1 MARELI
7 TDWSAYQAAIDRLLC
22 LASHTLCIYD
32 EDLVKVRLDG
42 TGRLPHLCRLLQ
54 NTQPGSV
61 RIALRNAEPFRR
73 QQNHLIQLFAP
84 YAHIIT
90 IQETAPQISGLRD
103 SMILVDDQHALIRFD
118 RDQARSK
125 LLINE
130 IDELRPYLQRFE
142 EIWKEPGDVI
152 GTTSLG
158 L

>member
-7 TDWSAYQAAIDRLLC
+7 TDWGTYQVAIDRLLGM
-22 LASHTLCIYD
+22 ASHKLRIYD
-32 EDLVKVRLDG
+32 EDLVNLRLGDS
-42 TGRLPHLCRLLQ
+42 GRLAQLSRLLQ
-54 NTQPGSV
+54 TAQPDSV
-61 RIALRNAEPFRR
+61 KIAMRNAEPFLR
-73 QQNHLIQLFAP
+73 QQTHLIQLFAP

-90 IQETAPQISGLRD
+90 IQETGQQLATLRD
-103 SMILVDDQHALIRFD
+103 TMILVDDQYALIRFD

-130 IDELRPYLQRFE
+130 PDELRPYIQRFE